1 MTPKIYKPTIN
12 NELKLNTHLAKAIII
27 NNGKLN
33 TSFLIK
39 KIVILFSDNPA
50 FDINH
55 RIIQSHAITP
65 VMEKRMRLKRALP
78 DKPPRKRDN
87 QREISRKMLKI
98 NSISCLS
105 RTSIR
110 VSTGEPINTKKNHK
124 ASICA

>member
-1 MTPKIYKPTIN
+1 MTLKIYKPTIN

-27 NNGKLN
+27 KNGKLN

-39 KIVILFSDNPA
+39 KIVILFPDNPA

-55 RIIQSHAITP
+55 IIIQSHAITP
-65 VMEKRMRLKRALP
+65 VIEKRMRAKRALP

-87 QREISRKMLKI
+87 QREISSKMLK
-98 NSISCLS
+98 NNPISCLS
-105 RTSIR
+105 RMSIR
-110 VSTGEPINTKKNHK
+110 PWIGELINTKKIHK